1 MTGKGDHDWVKTA
14 VLPPLPCPGSSP
26 AAMLP
31 IGHFY
36 FFCQEAILPFRRFPP
51 GTAPDH
57 SFVTSSCGGSSTPA
71 LMPQKEALW
80 NKMLVDQFLLITGYK
95 DPVEDQQMMQAPVF
109 IFYQTDDA
117 AIV

>member
-1 MTGKGDHDWVKTA
+1 MTGLKPRFSRRSPAPA
-14 VLPPLPCPGSSP
+14 VLLLLCCPL
-26 AAMLP
+26 A
-31 IGHFY
+31 IFI

-57 SFVTSSCGGSSTPA
+57 SFVTSSCEGSSTPA